1 MALIT
6 WLAWRTTLKPA
17 MKSLKVT
24 QGVGVLLVNSGTPDA
39 PEEEAI
45 RSWLEQ
51 MLTDPVLIA
60 CPMPIWRR
68 VLDYV
73 ILPRRPKKNVPR
85 YKRFWTPEGSP
96 FVLDSL
102 EQGRALEKQLRARG
116 VEAKVEFAMRYGN
129 PSIASKLE
137 LFKEAGVGKLIVI
150 PMYPQ
155 ECKSCTGT
163 ILPEV
168 KRLFDVL
175 ADSEW
180 NPELQEVRHYYDNPL
195 YLKALSESVSRTW
208 SPRPNSRLAVSFHS
222 EPVKF
227 IEDGDPYQDQI
238 NETAQK
244 LAVSLG
250 LPDEMW
256 QVTYQSRFDNRK
268 WLGPLLEPTLEL
280 WAEEGV
286 KDVCVVCPG
295 FAADCLETSLEVA
308 EEARDFFL
316 AAAGDDASF
325 TYVPA
330 LGANAG
336 LISALADE
344 VLCRLQENR

>member
-1 MALIT
+1 MLIT
-6 WLAWRTTLKPA
+6 WSAWRTTPKPA
-17 MKSLKVT
+17 MKSLKDT
-24 QGVGVLLVNSGTPDA
+24 QGIGVLLVNSGTPDA

-45 RSWLEQ
+45 RTWLEQ

-96 FVLDSL
+96 FILDSL
-102 EQGRALEKQLRARG
+102 AQGRALEKRLVACD
-116 VEAKVEFAMRYGN
+116 VDAKVEVAMRYGN

-137 LFKEAGVGKLIVI
+137 LFKQAGVSKLIVI

-175 ADSEW
+175 VDSEW
-180 NPELQEVRHYYDNPL
+180 NPELLEIPHYYDNPL
-195 YLKALSESVSRTW
+195 YLKALSESVSRVW
-208 SPRPNSRLAVSFHS
+208 SPQLNARLAISFHS

-238 NETAQK
+238 NETAEN
-244 LAVSLG
+244 LAASLG
-250 LPDEMW
+250 LSDDTW

-280 WAEEGV
+280 WAEQGV

-295 FAADCLETSLEVA
+295 FAADCLETSMEVA

-316 AAAGDDASF
+316 AAAGEGARF

-330 LGANAG
+330 LGADVG
-336 LISALADE
+336 LIAALTDE
-344 VLCRLQENR
+344 VLRRLKENR